1 MQDILVAGTDT
12 SAATLVWTMAE
23 LIRNPMVKRKAQQ
36 EVREIIKG
44 KREVE
49 ETDLSKLSYLKLVIK
64 ESLRLHPPAPVLVP
78 RETLE
83 TCIIGGFRIPA
94 KTRVFIN
101 AASIATDPTYWENP
115 LEFKPERFS
124 NSSVDF
130 RGQNFELIP
139 FGAGRRSC
147 PGINFSVPL
156 IELALANLLLQFEW
170 SLPEGTVDEGLD
182 MEEALG
188 ITMHK
193 KTPLV
198 LIASSHKFV

>member
-1 MQDILVAGTDT
+1 
-12 SAATLVWTMAE
+12 
-23 LIRNPMVKRKAQQ
+23 MVKRKAQQ